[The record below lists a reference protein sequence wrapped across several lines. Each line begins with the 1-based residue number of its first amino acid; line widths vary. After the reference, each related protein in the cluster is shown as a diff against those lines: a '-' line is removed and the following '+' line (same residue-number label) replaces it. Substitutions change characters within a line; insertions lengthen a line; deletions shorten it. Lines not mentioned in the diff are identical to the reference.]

1 MRMLLVSG
9 LIWHTSFG
17 LIVWTLWQV
26 GCQRLSMKHALHSQV
41 HRSSGRSINNHS
53 LTQTVCKYCCLISEH
68 RLPKH
73 CNQNKSANLS
83 FCKRDSSQLVAHY
96 TVFRL
101 FSFIRGRLTS
111 NCHFCSLIA
120 ILQQLCHFCGDTYE
134 FLFQFESPVGLWL
147 YIVNFDTY
155 RFLIIIYIYN
165 RLFVIGMLIDPIQLL
180 LASDWQQTDSVLL
193 LL

>member
-26 GCQRLSMKHALHSQV
+26 GCQRLSVKHALHSQV

-83 FCKRDSSQLVAHY
+83 FCQRGLNSAGCPLYCIQAILLYKRKVDEQL
-96 TVFRL
+96 
-101 FSFIRGRLTS
+101 SFLQF
-111 NCHFCSLIA
+111 NCHPAATLSL
-120 ILQQLCHFCGDTYE
+120 
-134 FLFQFESPVGLWL
+134 LWRYL
-147 YIVNFDTY
+147 WISLSVTS
-155 RFLIIIYIYN
+155 L
-165 RLFVIGMLIDPIQLL
+165 RLG
-180 LASDWQQTDSVLL
+180 SGCT
-193 LL
+193 